1 MARNSPFQQIPYMWA
16 LSNLKILGRGLGIN
30 VPTEATGSTESD
42 GATERLLRLGT
53 GTSSD
58 GHTMLSFRKV
68 R

>member
-1 MARNSPFQQIPYMWA
+1 MWA